1 VYARVTTFAVKPEK
15 EDEAAQL
22 AIHLLPAKLRT
33 VPGLK
38 QFIDLTR
45 EGGSGLTIAIYESKE
60 VADAALP
67 KLREILGRFQDMRTS
82 LPVVTEYEVLLDEI
96 LS

>member
-1 VYARVTTFAVKPEK
+1 MYARVTTFAVKPEK

-22 AIHLLPAKLRT
+22 AVNLLPGELRT
-33 VPGLK
+33 VPGLR

-45 EGGSGLTIAIYESKE
+45 EGGTGLTIAIYESKE
-60 VADAALP
+60 AADAALP
-67 KLREILGRFQDMRTS
+67 KVREILGQFHDMRTS

-96 LS
+96 LR

>member
-1 VYARVTTFAVKPEK
+1 M
-15 EDEAAQL
+15 
-22 AIHLLPAKLRT
+22 LPGELKS

-60 VADAALP
+60 AADAALP
-67 KLREILGRFQDMRTS
+67 KLREILGHFHDMRTS

-96 LS
+96 LR